1 KKIADH
7 PGTRKLY
14 ADRLVAQGVLSEN
27 EPEEMVKAYR
37 RLMEDGRRTVEPVLT
52 DYKNKYATDW
62 TPFQTPSGPT
72 MRIPQSQW
80 PSYNASASVSLPF
93 HRISRSIT
101 YLTDCLKTVVRW
113 PVARLMS
120 IGVWPSI

>member
-1 KKIADH
+1 RHNVVIGIVCHRKLGHNEQDTPSLTQPLMYKKIADH

-52 DYKNKYATDW
+52 DYKNKYATDRSEEH
-62 TPFQTPSGPT
+62 TSEL
-72 MRIPQSQW
+72 QSRFDL
-80 PSYNASASVSLPF
+80 V
-93 HRISRSIT
+93 
-101 YLTDCLKTVVRW
+101 C
-113 PVARLMS
+113 RLLLEKKK
-120 IGVWPSI
+120 